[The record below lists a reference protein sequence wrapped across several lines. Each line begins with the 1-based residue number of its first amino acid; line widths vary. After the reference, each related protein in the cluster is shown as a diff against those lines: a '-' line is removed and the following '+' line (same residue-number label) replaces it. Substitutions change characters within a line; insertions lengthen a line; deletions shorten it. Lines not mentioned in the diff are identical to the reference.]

1 MKPILRLRR
10 HYLAIKIKAIQVLY
24 IFCLLAF
31 GTDYGQ
37 GILKVT
43 TDKSVYSYGDMIEV
57 KVWFTNNTDK
67 PISIYGSSN
76 CIARIN
82 FNDVQMV
89 TYCTADY
96 REFYF
101 APGKSKVWIWYLD
114 PKVLGIPTVDGKQK
128 IVGYCYPFKD
138 SVYITA
144 QKYRGG
150 IVFVGLKD
158 SVSDEE
164 YNKLRDSLN
173 ASVIARSYNTRE
185 YEEWSISNKSI
196 DSLVAKYKADPR
208 LRWIQAKRDLYFAK
222 QFETDIDY
230 TKEVIPNIYSLSQNY
245 PNPFNPETTIE
256 YSIPVETRRGESLQ
270 KISLKVYD
278 VLGREIATLVDE
290 YKSAGNYKV
299 TFNARHLERSREM
312 NSGVYFYQLRAGSF
326 IETKKLCFIK

>member
-1 MKPILRLRR
+1 MKPKLRL
-10 HYLAIKIKAIQVLY
+10 HQHHLATKIKAIQILF
-24 IFCLLAF
+24 IICLLAF
-31 GTDYGQ
+31 GNDFGQ

-82 FNDVQMV
+82 FNDVHMT

-114 PKVLGIPTVDGKQK
+114 PKVLGIPTIDGKQK
-128 IVGYCYPFKD
+128 IVGFCYPFKD
-138 SVYITA
+138 SLYITA

-164 YNKLRDSLN
+164 YNKLRDSLK
-173 ASVIARSYNTRE
+173 ASVIARSYNARE
-185 YEEWSISNKSI
+185 YEEWNISNKSI
-196 DSLVAKYKADPR
+196 DSLVEKYKSDPR
-208 LRWIQAKRDLYFAK
+208 LRWIEAKRDLYFAK
-222 QFETDIDY
+222 QFETDLSSEKNISSDY
-230 TKEVIPNIYSLSQNY
+230 FISQNY
-245 PNPFNPETTIE
+245 PNPFNPSTTIG
-256 YSIPVETRRGESLQ
+256 YQLSTPGFVT
-270 KISLKVYD
+270 LKVYD
-278 VLGREIATLVDE
+278 VLGREVATLIDE
-290 YKSAGNYKV
+290 YKQAGNHNCKLKIE
-299 TFNARHLERSREM
+299 NGELP
-312 NSGVYFYQLRAGSF
+312 SGIYFYRLQSGSF
-326 IETKKLCFIK
+326 TETKKLILMK